1 IFLSQ
6 FASGLRGGG
15 AQAWTY
21 SYSTTPNRRWHE
33 ARKWCH
39 QHLTNMVTIQ
49 TPEET
54 DFINNLLPFNQKYY
68 WIGIHK
74 VDGVWTREGNNETV
88 LEDVQNWAPKEPDN
102 IVGQDCVEIYIK
114 RDKDTAKWNN
124 EKCQSKKGTV
134 CYSASCTQDS
144 CSAHADCVETVGNY
158 TCQCHPG
165 FHGPRCEEAIAC
177 KPLLEPEQGSHY
189 CFHPYGSNRFN
200 SSCRFH
206 CELGFDLIGT
216 NMTQCSSQGSWS
228 HTLPVCQAKK
238 CNPINSPPHGSLSCS
253 DPHGSF
259 SFGSRCMTTCDE
271 GFLLNGTANAECT
284 SLGMWSAD
292 IAHCSA
298 KRCPALNS
306 TTYGSLFCFDPHG
319 EFSFGSQCT
328 STCEEGFLLNGTA
341 DTVCT
346 SLGTWSADI
355 PHCLAKRC
363 PTLNSPPHGSFS
375 CYDPHG
381 EFNFGSRCTSTCEE
395 GFLLN
400 GTANTDCTS
409 VGKWSR
415 DVPRCLAKRC
425 PTLNSPPHGSSSCS
439 APHGEFSF
447 GSRCTS
453 ACEEGFVLSGTAD
466 TECTSV
472 GTWSTDTP
480 RCLAKKCP
488 SLNSP
493 AHGSSSC
500 SDPHGEFSFGSRCTS
515 TCEEGFVLNGTADTE
530 CTSLGTWSTETPH
543 CLGKRKSHNL
553 LIMYSTAC
561 VQLLLLSSFLL
572 PASRLVT

>member
-1 IFLSQ
+1 HQFTFVSSSIYLILDLS
-6 FASGLRGGG
+6 RGGG

-165 FHGPRCEEAIAC
+165 FHGPRCEEA
-177 KPLLEPEQGSHY
+177 
-189 CFHPYGSNRFN
+189 
-200 SSCRFH
+200 
-206 CELGFDLIGT
+206 
-216 NMTQCSSQGSWS
+216 
-228 HTLPVCQAKK
+228 KK

-292 IAHCSA
+292 IAHCSG
-298 KRCPALNS
+298 KENTNCLHPAAVN
-306 TTYGSLFCFDPHG
+306 C
-319 EFSFGSQCT
+319 SQ
-328 STCEEGFLLNGTA
+328 L
-341 DTVCT
+341 
-346 SLGTWSADI
+346 
-355 PHCLAKRC
+355 
-363 PTLNSPPHGSFS
+363 
-375 CYDPHG
+375 
-381 EFNFGSRCTSTCEE
+381 
-395 GFLLN
+395 
-400 GTANTDCTS
+400 
-409 VGKWSR
+409 
-415 DVPRCLAKRC
+415 
-425 PTLNSPPHGSSSCS
+425 
-439 APHGEFSF
+439 FSF

-530 CTSLGTWSTETPH
+530 CTSLGHWSQDLPTSVQCETIPASSLPLSMNCSH
-543 CLGKRKSHNL
+543 PLGHFSFGSQCLFTCTGGFSLNGTDVLLCSSAGFWSDSLPNCTGK
-553 LIMYSTAC
+553 MYSTAC

>member
-1 IFLSQ
+1 HQFTFVSSSIYLILDLS
-6 FASGLRGGG
+6 RGGG

-165 FHGPRCEEAIAC
+165 FHGPRCEE
-177 KPLLEPEQGSHY
+177 
-189 CFHPYGSNRFN
+189 
-200 SSCRFH
+200 
-206 CELGFDLIGT
+206 
-216 NMTQCSSQGSWS
+216 
-228 HTLPVCQAKK
+228 AKK

>member
-1 IFLSQ
+1 QRCPSTKVQPLTPMIFPHFEHSDIHPEI
-6 FASGLRGGG
+6 AGHRG

-206 CELGFDLIGT
+206 CELGFRLLGSPQLLCQTSGHWNNPVPLCQVEQCPVLNHT
-216 NMTQCSSQGSWS
+216 NISGGGMNCS
-228 HTLPVCQAKK
+228 H
-238 CNPINSPPHGSLSCS
+238 PIAPYSYNSTCEV
-253 DPHGSF
+253 
-259 SFGSRCMTTCDE
+259 RCDE
-271 GFLLNGTANAECT
+271 GYELSGGSQMRCEHTGRWTASVPACT
-284 SLGMWSAD
+284 SKHG
-292 IAHCSA
+292 
-298 KRCPALNS
+298 
-306 TTYGSLFCFDPHG
+306 TYG
-319 EFSFGSQCT
+319 
-328 STCEEGFLLNGTA
+328 
-341 DTVCT
+341 
-346 SLGTWSADI
+346 I
-355 PHCLAKRC
+355 Y
-363 PTLNSPPHGSFS
+363 SP
-375 CYDPHG
+375 
-381 EFNFGSRCTSTCEE
+381 
-395 GFLLN
+395 
-400 GTANTDCTS
+400 
-409 VGKWSR
+409 
-415 DVPRCLAKRC
+415 
-425 PTLNSPPHGSSSCS
+425 
-439 APHGEFSF
+439 
-447 GSRCTS
+447 
-453 ACEEGFVLSGTAD
+453 
-466 TECTSV
+466 
-472 GTWSTDTP
+472 
-480 RCLAKKCP
+480 
-488 SLNSP
+488 
-493 AHGSSSC
+493 
-500 SDPHGEFSFGSRCTS
+500 
-515 TCEEGFVLNGTADTE
+515 
-530 CTSLGTWSTETPH
+530 
-543 CLGKRKSHNL
+543 
-553 LIMYSTAC
+553 
-561 VQLLLLSSFLL
+561 LLSMLYRIIHLCFRMWLHTCIYRCIYL
-572 PASRLVT
+572 YHKQQKNPHH